1 MAKKRTATQEAE
13 EEAKRKRHGWNKEQN
28 KWLKRNAKKKTLVK
42 KFDPRGSGYD
52 QENAPP
58 RRPANPSAGKEGL
71 PHQGTRNPSTGQI
84 LKGQKHPTFRL
95 GMEGEEEA
103 GYTIHRDE
111 LTGRLFSRAA
121 RNPSNPRR
129 LLSKKELLEE
139 TATQEAGEEAKRK
152 RQKTDYNK
160 KRKGKKTDDN
170 KKKKR

>member
-13 EEAKRKRHGWNKEQN
+13 EEAKRKRHGWNK
-28 KWLKRNAKKKTLVK
+28 KKKRKVLNKEELLKGKVK

-58 RRPANPSAGKEGL
+58 RRPANPSAGKEGI

-84 LKGQKHPTFRL
+84 LKGQKHPTFRE

-111 LTGRLFSRAA
+111 LTGRLFSRAR
-121 RNPSNPRR
+121 RNPSASATMV
-129 LLSKKELLEE
+129 SKKELLEE
-139 TATQEAGEEAKRK
+139 TATQEAEEEAKRK

-160 KRKGKKTDDN
+160 K
-170 KKKKR
+170 KKR

>member
-1 MAKKRTATQEAE
+1 MAKKRKVLNNE
-13 EEAKRKRHGWNKEQN
+13 RL
-28 KWLKRNAKKKTLVK
+28 LKGKVK

-52 QENAPP
+52 QKNAPP
-58 RRPANPSAGKEGL
+58 RKPTNPSQER

-111 LTGRLFSRAA
+111 LTGRLFSRAR
-121 RNPSNPRR
+121 RNPSAAGNMV
-129 LLSKKELLEE
+129 SIKELLEE
-139 TATQEAGEEAKRK
+139 NDRYRKTLERKTATQEAGEEAKRK
-152 RQKTDYNK
+152 RQKTD
-160 KRKGKKTDDN
+160 DN

>member
-1 MAKKRTATQEAE
+1 MAKKRTVL
-13 EEAKRKRHGWNKEQN
+13 NKEELP
-28 KWLKRNAKKKTLVK
+28 KGKVK
-42 KFDPRGSGYD
+42 KFDPYGSGYD

-111 LTGRLFSRAA
+111 LTGRLFSRAR
-121 RNPSNPRR
+121 RNPSAAGNMV
-129 LLSKKELLEE
+129 SIKELLEE
-139 TATQEAGEEAKRK
+139 TATQEAEEEAKRK

-160 KRKGKKTDDN
+160 K
-170 KKKKR
+170 KKK

>member
-13 EEAKRKRHGWNKEQN
+13 EEAKRKRHGWNIEQN

-84 LKGQKHPTFRL
+84 LKGQKHPTFRE
-95 GMEGEEEA
+95 GIEGEEEA

-111 LTGRLFSRAA
+111 LTGRLFSRAR
-121 RNPSNPRR
+121 RNPSAAGNMV
-129 LLSKKELLEE
+129 SIKELLEE
-139 TATQEAGEEAKRK
+139 NDRYRKTLERKTATQEAEEEAKRK

-160 KRKGKKTDDN
+160 K
-170 KKKKR
+170 KKR